1 MLYLCGMNLLEDYLS
16 RFHSPYTIFDKST
29 AGSLYKKRD
38 PLAHK
43 GNFGHSLILAGSYG
57 KIGAGILAA
66 KGCLAAG
73 SGLLTV
79 HLPACGYE
87 IIQATVPEAMVQI
100 DDDQFH
106 ITSFPETLE
115 TFQSAGFGPGIGFH
129 ADTAV
134 MLKNFIKAFRKPLV
148 LDADALNLIS
158 KRPKLLSALYPG
170 TIITPHPKEFDRLFG
185 ECKDEI
191 TRLEKAAKMAVQYNI
206 IIVLKG
212 HFTGV
217 FTPEEKISFN
227 TSGNSGMAKGGSGDV
242 LTGII
247 TALLAQSYPPETA
260 ARLGVYLHGLAGD
273 LAAAIHSEESMLP
286 SDLIRFLGK
295 AFLEFK
301 N

>member
-1 MLYLCGMNLLEDYLS
+1 MKLLEDYLS
-16 RFHSPYTIFDKST
+16 RFQSPYTIFDKST
-29 AGSLYKKRD
+29 ADSLYKKRD
-38 PLAHK
+38 PFAHK
-43 GNFGHSLILAGSYG
+43 GSFGHSLILAGSYG
-57 KIGAGILAA
+57 KIGAAILAV

-73 SGLLTV
+73 SGLLTT

-87 IIQATVPEAMVQI
+87 IMQATVPEAMVQI

-106 ITSFPETLE
+106 LTSFPENLDPY
-115 TFQSAGFGPGIGFH
+115 QCAGFGPGIGLH
-129 ADTAV
+129 TDTSA
-134 MLKNFIKAFRKPLV
+134 MLKNFVKAFRKPIV

-158 KRPKLLSALYPG
+158 KRPKLLSSLYPG

-185 ECKDEI
+185 ECKDDI
-191 TRLEKAAKMAVQYNI
+191 TRLDLAGKMAVQYNI

-212 HFTGV
+212 HFTAV

-227 TSGNSGMAKGGSGDV
+227 TSGNSGMAKGGSGDS

-273 LAAAIHSEESMLP
+273 LAAAICSEEAMLP
-286 SDLIRFLGK
+286 SDLIRCLGK